1 MKKVANLLF
10 PADYFDKRSPDGAMR
25 AEYEAAVAEGRLD
38 VSLFDLE
45 LFDERGRASLARPFL
60 DPGLPLIYRGW
71 MMKPGEYGSFHRA
84 LVGLGLRPIT
94 SPEAYA
100 EFHMF
105 PLAYERHEALRSS
118 SPGLLAFPG
127 TGADADAVNGRFERF
142 MVKDYVKS
150 VKGTS
155 VPASVRTP
163 ISQGDLDALV
173 AEFVRLRGG
182 LFTEGIVLKEVVDL
196 RRYGPNLKAPASYA
210 QSTQGDFVYV
220 WRLYDKGRTGDH
232 IYLVYGTEMKQYLA
246 DGWVVDKGAGFW
258 TLRKGATINGR
269 TTIPIYR
276 AYNYRLGRGKHHYTP
291 SKVEYD
297 SICKNNGWKPEG
309 VKFYVIKK

>member
-127 TGADADAVNGRFERF
+127 TDADAGMVNGRFERF

-155 VPASVRTP
+155 FPASVRTP

-173 AEFVRLRGG
+173 EEFVRLRGG

-196 RRYGPNLKAPASYA
+196 RRYGDATNEWRAFCLRGKLLNVCRNSNQHANTPAPPA
-210 QSTQGDFVYV
+210 G
-220 WRLYDKGRTGDH
+220 
-232 IYLVYGTEMKQYLA
+232 LVSSCESLGSPYYTVDCAELA
-246 DGWVVDKGAGFW
+246 DGGWVVIETGDGQVSGLA
-258 TLRKGATINGR
+258 AAQD
-269 TTIPIYR
+269 PVIYYQVLADR
-276 AYNYRLGRGKHHYTP
+276 MGEVA
-291 SKVEYD
+291 
-297 SICKNNGWKPEG
+297 
-309 VKFYVIKK
+309 

>member
-127 TGADADAVNGRFERF
+127 TDADAGMVNGRFERF

-155 VPASVRTP
+155 FPASVRTP

-173 AEFVRLRGG
+173 EEFVRLRGG

-196 RRYGPNLKAPASYA
+196 KRYGDATNEWRAFCLRGKLLNVCRNSNQHANVPEPPAGLVASCESLGSPYY
-210 QSTQGDFVYV
+210 TVDFAELVDGGWAV
-220 WRLYDKGRTGDH
+220 IETGDGQVSGLAAAQDPV
-232 IYLVYGTEMKQYLA
+232 IYYQVLA
-246 DGWVVDKGAGFW
+246 DRMGEGA
-258 TLRKGATINGR
+258 
-269 TTIPIYR
+269 
-276 AYNYRLGRGKHHYTP
+276 
-291 SKVEYD
+291 
-297 SICKNNGWKPEG
+297 
-309 VKFYVIKK
+309 

>member
-1 MKKVANLLF
+1 MIVGKIANLLF
-10 PADYFDKRSPDGAMR
+10 PADYFDRKTPDGAMR
-25 AEYEAAVAEGRLD
+25 EEYEAATFEGRLD

-45 LFDERGRASLARPFL
+45 LFEQRGIVSLARPFL
-60 DPGLPLIYRGW
+60 NPGLPLIYRGW
-71 MMKPGEYGSFHRA
+71 MMKPREYELFHRA

-100 EFHMF
+100 ELHMF

-118 SPGLLAFPG
+118 SPSLLVFPG
-127 TGADADAVNGRFERF
+127 TVVDAGAVNERFERF

-155 VPASVRTP
+155 FPASVRTP

-196 RRYGPNLKAPASYA
+196 RRYGGATNEWRAFYLQGKLLNVCQNSNQHANTPAPPAGLVSSCGSLGSPYY
-210 QSTQGDFVYV
+210 TVDFAELRDGCWAVIE
-220 WRLYDKGRTGDH
+220 TGDGQVSGLAAAQDPV
-232 IYLVYGTEMKQYLA
+232 IYYQVLA
-246 DGWVVDKGAGFW
+246 DRMGEEA
-258 TLRKGATINGR
+258 
-269 TTIPIYR
+269 
-276 AYNYRLGRGKHHYTP
+276 
-291 SKVEYD
+291 
-297 SICKNNGWKPEG
+297 
-309 VKFYVIKK
+309 

>member
-25 AEYEAAVAEGRLD
+25 EEYKAAVAESRLD
-38 VSLFDLE
+38 VSLFNLE
-45 LFDERGRASLARPFL
+45 LFDERGAVSLARPFL

-71 MMKPGEYGSFHRA
+71 MMKPVEYESFHRA

-105 PLAYERHEALRSS
+105 PLAYERHEVLRSS

-127 TGADADAVNGRFERF
+127 TGADAGAVNGCFERF

-155 VPASVRTP
+155 FPTSVRTP
-163 ISQGDLDALV
+163 VSQGDLDALV

-196 RRYGPNLKAPASYA
+196 KRYDDATNEWRAFYLRDRLLNVCMNSNQHGSAPAPPARLVSSCESLGSPYY
-210 QSTQGDFVYV
+210 TVDFAELMDGSWVV
-220 WRLYDKGRTGDH
+220 VETGDGQVSGLAAAQDPV
-232 IYLVYGTEMKQYLA
+232 IYYQVLA
-246 DGWVVDKGAGFW
+246 DRIGEVIASGVDS
-258 TLRKGATINGR
+258 R
-269 TTIPIYR
+269 
-276 AYNYRLGRGKHHYTP
+276 
-291 SKVEYD
+291 D
-297 SICKNNGWKPEG
+297 
-309 VKFYVIKK
+309 

>member
-25 AEYEAAVAEGRLD
+25 AEYEAAAAEGRLD

-45 LFDERGRASLARPFL
+45 LFDERGTVSLARPFL

-100 EFHMF
+100 EYHMF
-105 PLAYERHEALRSS
+105 PLAYERHEALRSF

-127 TGADADAVNGRFERF
+127 TGVDASAVNERFERF

-150 VKGTS
+150 VKGMS
-155 VPASVRTP
+155 FPMSVRTP
-163 ISQGDLDALV
+163 ISQGDLDALL

-196 RRYGPNLKAPASYA
+196 RRYGDATNEWRAFYLQGKLLNVCRNSNQHTSAPVPPARLVSSCESLGSPYY
-210 QSTQGDFVYV
+210 TVDFA
-220 WRLYDKGRTGDH
+220 
-232 IYLVYGTEMKQYLA
+232 ELA
-246 DGWVVDKGAGFW
+246 DGGWVVVETGDGQVSGLA
-258 TLRKGATINGR
+258 AAQD
-269 TTIPIYR
+269 PVIYYQVLADR
-276 AYNYRLGRGKHHYTP
+276 MGEEA
-291 SKVEYD
+291 
-297 SICKNNGWKPEG
+297 
-309 VKFYVIKK
+309 

>member
-1 MKKVANLLF
+1 MNKVANLLF
-10 PADYFDKRSPDGAMR
+10 PADYFDKRSLDGAMR
-25 AEYEAAVAEGRLD
+25 AEYEAAVAESRLD

-45 LFDERGRASLARPFL
+45 LFDERGRVSLARPFL
-60 DPGLPLIYRGW
+60 DPELPLVYRGW

-100 EFHMF
+100 KFHMF

-118 SPGLLAFPG
+118 SPGLLVFSGAR
-127 TGADADAVNGRFERF
+127 ADAGMVNGRFERF

-155 VPASVRTP
+155 FPASVRTP
-163 ISQGDLDALV
+163 ISQGDLDTLV

-196 RRYGPNLKAPASYA
+196 RRYGGATNEWRAFHLQGRLLNVCRNSNQHASAPAPPAGLVSSCESLGSPYY
-210 QSTQGDFVYV
+210 TVDFAELASGCWVV
-220 WRLYDKGRTGDH
+220 VETGDGQVSGLAAAQDPV
-232 IYLVYGTEMKQYLA
+232 IYYQVLA
-246 DGWVVDKGAGFW
+246 DRMGEEA
-258 TLRKGATINGR
+258 
-269 TTIPIYR
+269 
-276 AYNYRLGRGKHHYTP
+276 
-291 SKVEYD
+291 
-297 SICKNNGWKPEG
+297 
-309 VKFYVIKK
+309 